1 MVKILVF
8 DTETTGIPP
17 IIPDITW
24 KERQQ
29 FDATL
34 LKPEHLDSSWGQVL
48 RNWPSIL
55 QLSYILYDT
64 EDPENAKI
72 FNKYIDIPDN
82 IVISEDSMAIH
93 HITREKIQSAPPENR
108 GTIDQALKEFIDDV
122 KLAELVI
129 GHNVQFDRKMVV
141 AELLRMGK
149 ENNLPQL
156 NDMMNDANF
165 ECTMNETTE
174 VCNLK
179 YKQNYIDKNG
189 IATFF
194 YKIKSPKLSEAYK
207 HFFGYEPTGEALH
220 DALVDVVVCLR
231 IFCKYKYQRDICG
244 ENTIITDYIKAISP
258 EGYICPHEITLT
270 KGGKRSKSNKSNSSK
285 SNKSN
290 KSSRSNKSNRSSSS
304 KSKKPKKSKKTKSKS
319 NK

>member
-17 IIPDITW
+17 NIPGSNWD
-24 KERQQ
+24 ERQQ
-29 FDATL
+29 FDASL
-34 LKPEHLDSSWGQVL
+34 LKPEHLETSWSQVL
-48 RNWPSIL
+48 HDWPSIL

-82 IVISEDSMAIH
+82 IVISEGSLAIH
-93 HITREKIQSAPPENR
+93 HITREKIQSAPNKA
-108 GTIDQALKEFIDDV
+108 TIDEALKEFIDDT

-141 AELLRMGK
+141 AELLRIPNQEGMT
-149 ENNLPQL
+149 QI
-156 NDMMNDANF
+156 NDMMNEPNF
-165 ECTMNETTE
+165 ECTMNGTTQI
-174 VCNLK
+174 CNLK
-179 YKQNYIDKNG
+179 YKQNYVDKKTG
-189 IATFF
+189 EPKFF

-231 IFCKYKYQRDICG
+231 VFCKYKYQMDICG
-244 ENTIITDYIKAISP
+244 ENTMITDYIMAISP
-258 EGYICPHEITLT
+258 EGYTCPDEISLT
-270 KGGKRSKSNKSNSSK
+270 KGSKRSKSKKTN
-285 SNKSN
+285 SNKSTT
-290 KSSRSNKSNRSSSS
+290 SNKSS
-304 KSKKPKKSKKTKSKS
+304 KSKKPKKSKKTKTKA